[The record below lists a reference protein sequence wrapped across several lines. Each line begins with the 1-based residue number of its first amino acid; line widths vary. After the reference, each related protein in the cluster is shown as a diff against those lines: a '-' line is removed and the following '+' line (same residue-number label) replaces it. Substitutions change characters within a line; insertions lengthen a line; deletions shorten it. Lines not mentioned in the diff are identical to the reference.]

1 MNKHK
6 KMKTN
11 KQRKFYKKLQ
21 HFTSFV
27 NLTAALLAAVIAPPS
42 AMAPYWMIKQ
52 KLASFSGVSQN
63 LKRLW
68 PA

>member
-1 MNKHK
+1 
-6 KMKTN
+6 MKTN
-11 KQRKFYKKLQ
+11 EQREFYKKLQ
-21 HFTSFV
+21 YFPSLV
-27 NLTAALLAAVIAPPS
+27 NLTAALLAAVIAQPS

-52 KLASFSGVSQN
+52 KLASFSVVSQN